1 MGIRVREEAPY
12 SYRDFNKHERKYVIK
27 IEKKRNKNTRRPR
40 DTVDTVERSCR
51 LERRLSSTGYRS

>member
-27 IEKKRNKNTRRPR
+27 IEKKGIKIHAGRATLLTLLK
-40 DTVDTVERSCR
+40 EAA
-51 LERRLSSTGYRS
+51 G

>member
-27 IEKKRNKNTRRPR
+27 IEKKKGIKIHAGRATLLTLLK
-40 DTVDTVERSCR
+40 EAA
-51 LERRLSSTGYRS
+51 G